1 MQTCPVKVPD
11 EISAFIKCIAP
22 AIMSSSRISSR
33 CRLKYLH
40 LLQIFCTASVF
51 LCHSPT
57 PTQRERHSTH
67 TRCRADKGGQNE
79 GAPAFVAVTL
89 TLLHMYSIYSFDT
102 HAHTHTHTC
111 TRVERGAHAET
122 PEMTLCPEGGRQCRT
137 AERLPVLSL
146 VLCVS
151 ATRSVPLCSCQ
162 LKVPLNT

>member
-1 MQTCPVKVPD
+1 MPTRVLDRLQMHDGRRSRVQTCPVKVPD

-33 CRLKYLH
+33 RRLKYLH
-40 LLQIFCTASVF
+40 LLQIFGTASVF

-102 HAHTHTHTC
+102 HAHTHPHTHC
-111 TRVERGAHAET
+111 
-122 PEMTLCPEGGRQCRT
+122 
-137 AERLPVLSL
+137 LPVLSL

-151 ATRSVPLCSCQ
+151 ATRSVPLRSCQ